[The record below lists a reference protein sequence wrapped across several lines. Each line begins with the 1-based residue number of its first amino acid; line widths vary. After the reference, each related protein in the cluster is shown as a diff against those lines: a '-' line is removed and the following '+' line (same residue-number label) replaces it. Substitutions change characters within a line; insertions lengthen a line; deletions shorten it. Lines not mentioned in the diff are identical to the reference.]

1 MRNRPRLTP
10 GRWRAVVYAVLV
22 HVAIVA
28 ALVVGFRW
36 NQSPPAIAPGKPID
50 AVVAE
55 DPQKKKLEENRRRAE
70 EQKQREEAA
79 RNQAEAEKKRQEQE
93 ARKRDDEQRR
103 AETERKQVEVERQ
116 RQAETEK
123 KRQTE
128 LKRQQEEQARRKQ
141 EEDSRRAEEKKR
153 RENEARQEEVRKQVE
168 AERRRKAAED
178 SLKQQLAAE
187 EEVRAEA
194 TRAGRAATEMD
205 KYREAIR
212 QRVSNRWNEPSNVP
226 RGLKCLVRVRFVPGT
241 WDIVEVVIVRGS
253 GNKIFDD
260 SVERAVL
267 AASPLPL
274 PSNSE
279 LHKYFGELQF
289 EFEPRGK

>member
-103 AETERKQVEVERQ
+103 MEAERQ
-116 RQAETEK
+116 RQAEAEK
-123 KRQTE
+123 KQQTE
-128 LKRQQEEQARRKQ
+128 LKRQQEE
-141 EEDSRRAEEKKR
+141 ENRRAEEKKR
-153 RENEARQEEVRKQVE
+153 REEEVRKQADAEKKRQEETRKQLE
-168 AERRRKAAED
+168 AERRRKAAEE
-178 SLKQQLAAE
+178 SLKQQLVAE

-194 TRAGRAATEMD
+194 ARAGRAATEMD

>member
-103 AETERKQVEVERQ
+103 MEAERQ
-116 RQAETEK
+116 RQAEAEK
-123 KRQTE
+123 KQQTE
-128 LKRQQEEQARRKQ
+128 LKRQQEE
-141 EEDSRRAEEKKR
+141 ENRRAEEKKR
-153 RENEARQEEVRKQVE
+153 REEEVRKQADAEKKRQEETRKQLE
-168 AERRRKAAED
+168 AERRRKAAEE
-178 SLKQQLAAE
+178 SLKQQLVAE

>member
-1 MRNRPRLTP
+1 VRNRPRLTP

-103 AETERKQVEVERQ
+103 MEAERQ
-116 RQAETEK
+116 RQAEAEK
-123 KRQTE
+123 KQQTE
-128 LKRQQEEQARRKQ
+128 LKRQQEE
-141 EEDSRRAEEKKR
+141 ENRRAEEKKR
-153 RENEARQEEVRKQVE
+153 REEEVRKQADAEKKRQEETRKQLE
-168 AERRRKAAED
+168 AERRRKAAEE
-178 SLKQQLAAE
+178 SLKQQLVAE

-194 TRAGRAATEMD
+194 ARAGRAATEMD

>member
-55 DPQKKKLEENRRRAE
+55 DPQKKKAE
-70 EQKQREEAA
+70 EQKRREDDA
-79 RNQAEAEKKRQEQE
+79 RKQAEAEKKRQEQE
-93 ARKRDDEQRR
+93 ARKREDEQRR
-103 AETERKQVEVERQ
+103 MEAERQ
-116 RQAETEK
+116 RQAEAEK
-123 KRQTE
+123 KQQTE
-128 LKRQQEEQARRKQ
+128 LKRQQEE
-141 EEDSRRAEEKKR
+141 ENRRAKEKKR
-153 RENEARQEEVRKQVE
+153 REEEVRKQADAEKKRQEETRKQLE
-168 AERRRKAAED
+168 AERRRKAAEE
-178 SLKQQLAAE
+178 SLKQQLVAE

>member
-1 MRNRPRLTP
+1 MN
-10 GRWRAVVYAVLV
+10 
-22 HVAIVA
+22 AICP
-28 ALVVGFRW
+28 FNTDTSTR
-36 NQSPPAIAPGKPID
+36 
-50 AVVAE
+50 
-55 DPQKKKLEENRRRAE
+55 
-70 EQKQREEAA
+70 
-79 RNQAEAEKKRQEQE
+79 
-93 ARKRDDEQRR
+93 
-103 AETERKQVEVERQ
+103 
-116 RQAETEK
+116 
-123 KRQTE
+123 
-128 LKRQQEEQARRKQ
+128 
-141 EEDSRRAEEKKR
+141 
-153 RENEARQEEVRKQVE
+153 
-168 AERRRKAAED
+168 RRRKLH
-178 SLKQQLAAE
+178 SVGISYLKQQLVAE

-194 TRAGRAATEMD
+194 ARAGRAATEMD

>member
-1 MRNRPRLTP
+1 VRNRPRLTP

-55 DPQKKKLEENRRRAE
+55 DPQKKKAE
-70 EQKQREEAA
+70 EQKRREDDA
-79 RNQAEAEKKRQEQE
+79 RKQAEAEKKRQEQE
-93 ARKRDDEQRR
+93 ARKREDEQRR
-103 AETERKQVEVERQ
+103 MEAERQ
-116 RQAETEK
+116 RQAEAEK
-123 KRQTE
+123 KQQTE
-128 LKRQQEEQARRKQ
+128 LKRQQEE
-141 EEDSRRAEEKKR
+141 ENRRAEEKKR
-153 RENEARQEEVRKQVE
+153 REEEVRKQADAEKKRQEETRKQLE
-168 AERRRKAAED
+168 AERRRKAAEE
-178 SLKQQLAAE
+178 SLKQQLVAE

-194 TRAGRAATEMD
+194 ARAGRAATEMD